1 MKEIIIAGNW
11 KMNTIPVEANKL
23 INDIDNF
30 LNENNFSKLTSIKEN
45 KLKFVVCPPNLYLQ
59 TLLIVA
65 KQNNSL
71 LNFGA
76 QNCYNEP
83 KGAYTGE
90 ISANM
95 LKEIGT
101 KYVIL
106 GHSERRT
113 IFNESDESINLKIK
127 SVLENNLIPIFCIG
141 ETLEQRQNNQ
151 TNEVLK
157 NQLLIGLNGI
167 RKLLIDSNHTQI
179 HDLVIAYE
187 PVWAIGT
194 GLAATTDQVAETH
207 NFIKNEV
214 QSILGLDIPIL
225 YGGSLNE
232 NNAHELLSLENV
244 NGGLIG
250 GASLKSESFTKIIS
264 IAENILNR

>member
-1 MKEIIIAGNW
+1 
-11 KMNTIPVEANKL
+11 
-23 INDIDNF
+23 
-30 LNENNFSKLTSIKEN
+30 
-45 KLKFVVCPPNLYLQ
+45 
-59 TLLIVA
+59 
-65 KQNNSL
+65 
-71 LNFGA
+71 
-76 QNCYNEP
+76 
-83 KGAYTGE
+83 
-90 ISANM
+90 M

-167 RKLLIDSNHTQI
+167 RKLIIDSNHTQI
-179 HDLVIAYE
+179 NDLVIAYE

-232 NNAHELLSLENV
+232 NNALELLSLENV